1 MYREDL
7 RIATGMLSATLAKL
21 GKNEIVSMNVIGRIC
36 EELQFDIGD
45 IVEYK
50 MKNVV

>member
-7 RIATGMLSATLAKL
+7 RIATGILSVTLAKL
-21 GKNEIVSMNVIGRIC
+21 GKIEIVSMNVIGRIC
-36 EELQFDIGD
+36 EELQCDIGD